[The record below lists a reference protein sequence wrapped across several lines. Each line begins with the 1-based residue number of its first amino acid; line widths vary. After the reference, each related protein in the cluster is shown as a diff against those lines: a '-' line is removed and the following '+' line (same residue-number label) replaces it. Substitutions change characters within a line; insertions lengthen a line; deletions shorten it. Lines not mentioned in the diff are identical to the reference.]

1 MSNSDIENKVYFGVH
16 SEKSVVTDMLTKP
29 IWIDKYVT
37 AMKNEFVIFRGFLYF
52 QFIRDMEINSRSKIP
67 KFFCEK
73 CNYKT
78 DNKKDYKKHTMTA
91 KHKMETERKS
101 DKSPQHYECGC
112 GRRYQNSSGLW
123 KHKKKCNAI
132 SNSNLL
138 YQPEACNEVSINDN
152 SSIETINPKHSSNL
166 VVKLLQEQKAM
177 REENKEMREAM
188 MQQHNFIQQQ
198 QEQHNKQIQELIPK
212 LQQVTTI
219 NNNSNNTTTNK
230 FNLNFFLNE
239 QCKDAISIQTFIENL
254 DIGIKELEHMGN
266 VGYLQGMMTIMSN
279 TLGAMDV
286 YKRPVHCTDL
296 KRETVYI
303 KDGDTWKKDNANND
317 DLRRVINTVANVNYR
332 NLDVWESQHP
342 DAFESDTPDNI
353 EYCKIAM
360 ESLGGY
366 DNSDDKIAI
375 KLNKLVKHVVRE
387 VYVK

>member
-1 MSNSDIENKVYFGVH
+1 VSNDNTRDYRCKCG
-16 SEKSVVTDMLTKP
+16 KS
-29 IWIDKYVT
+29 
-37 AMKNEFVIFRGFLYF
+37 
-52 QFIRDMEINSRSKIP
+52 
-67 KFFCEK
+67 
-73 CNYKT
+73 YK
-78 DNKKDYKKHTMTA
+78 HA
-91 KHKMETERKS
+91 PS
-101 DKSPQHYECGC
+101 LS
-112 GRRYQNSSGLW
+112 
-123 KHKKKCNAI
+123 KHKKQCTYDELQATD
-132 SNSNLL
+132 
-138 YQPEACNEVSINDN
+138 ETND
-152 SSIETINPKHSSNL
+152 EKPTEMMQVLK
-166 VVKLLQEQKAM
+166 QQQ
-177 REENKEMREAM
+177 EENNELKKMLI
-188 MQQHNFIQQQ
+188 QQHDQMLQQ
-198 QEQHNKQIQELIPK
+198 QEQHQKQIQELIPK

-219 NNNSNNTTTNK
+219 NNTNSNNTTNK

-360 ESLGGY
+360 ESMGGY

>member
-16 SEKSVVTDMLTKP
+16 SEKSVVTDMLRNAF
-29 IWIDKYVT
+29 WIDKFVT
-37 AMKNEFVIFRGFLYF
+37 VRNYCVYKF
-52 QFIRDMEINSRSKIP
+52 QHIICSIYIDYLEQMTESKTANTFICELCDFTCSKQSNYNS
-67 KFFCEK
+67 
-73 CNYKT
+73 
-78 DNKKDYKKHTMTA
+78 HLMTA
-91 KHKMETERKS
+91 KHKNRTNRTNKLPKPADSTDANEPVS
-101 DKSPQHYECGC
+101 YSCGC
-112 GRRYQNSSGLW
+112 GKTYRARNSLW
-123 KHKKKCNAI
+123 YHKRKCTYD
-132 SNSNLL
+132 SNNLD
-138 YQPEACNEVSINDN
+138 SI
-152 SSIETINPKHSSNL
+152 SSNTNTSFIRVL
-166 VVKLLQEQKAM
+166 LQQQEEKRYDETNKLRKLLLEQQEYHTQQL
-177 REENKEMREAM
+177 KE
-188 MQQHNFIQQQ
+188 Q
-198 QEQHNKQIQELIPK
+198 QEQHNKQIQDLIPK
-212 LQQVTTI
+212 LQQVTNI
-219 NNNSNNTTTNK
+219 NNTNSNNTTNNNK

-360 ESLGGY
+360 ESMGGY

>member
-1 MSNSDIENKVYFGVH
+1 M
-16 SEKSVVTDMLTKP
+16 TKNP
-29 IWIDKYVT
+29 I
-37 AMKNEFVIFRGFLYF
+37 N
-52 QFIRDMEINSRSKIP
+52 IP
-67 KFFCEK
+67 QYYCNA

-78 DNKKDYKKHTMTA
+78 ANKKDFSKHTMTA
-91 KHKMETERKS
+91 KHQRMTSDDNERTE
-101 DKSPQHYECGC
+101 KSPLYKCCCGNEYKH
-112 GRRYQNSSGLW
+112 RQGLH
-123 KHKKKCNAI
+123 KHKKTCNYSI
-132 SNSNLL
+132 QSNENTT
-138 YQPEACNEVSINDN
+138 N
-152 SSIETINPKHSSNL
+152 THSVTVDTNIL
-166 VVKLLQEQKAM
+166 TQILQ
-177 REENKEMREAM
+177 ENKEMREAM
-188 MQQHNFIQQQ
+188 KEQ
-198 QEQHNKQIQELIPK
+198 QEQHNKQIQDLIPK
-212 LQQVTTI
+212 LQQVTNI
-219 NNNSNNTTTNK
+219 NNTNSNNTTNNNK

-360 ESLGGY
+360 ESMGGY

>member
-1 MSNSDIENKVYFGVH
+1 MFRTKTSRNEQANSPTFRCEECDYKCSKHSDYLKHCSTLKHKNRTKTSRNEQANSPTFWCEECDYKCSKHSNYIRHCSTLKHKNRTHRTTGEFCMTDRIQHQTHNSMICVCGKEYNARNSLWYHQKKCAKFNGT
-16 SEKSVVTDMLTKP
+16 VTNTST
-29 IWIDKYVT
+29 KYV
-37 AMKNEFVIFRGFLYF
+37 E
-52 QFIRDMEINSRSKIP
+52 DSKTTT
-67 KFFCEK
+67 
-73 CNYKT
+73 N
-78 DNKKDYKKHTMTA
+78 D
-91 KHKMETERKS
+91 
-101 DKSPQHYECGC
+101 
-112 GRRYQNSSGLW
+112 
-123 KHKKKCNAI
+123 
-132 SNSNLL
+132 
-138 YQPEACNEVSINDN
+138 SIV
-152 SSIETINPKHSSNL
+152 L
-166 VVKLLQEQKAM
+166 QLLQEQKAM
-177 REENKEMREAM
+177 REENKEMR
-188 MQQHNFIQQQ
+188 QVIQQQ
-198 QEQHNKQIQELIPK
+198 QEQHHKQIQELIPK

-219 NNNSNNTTTNK
+219 NNNNSNNTTTNK

-353 EYCKIAM
+353 EYCRIAM
-360 ESLGGY
+360 ESMGGY
-366 DNSDDKIAI
+366 DNSDDKIAN
-375 KLNKLVKHVVRE
+375 KLNKLVKHVVR
-387 VYVK
+387 

>member
-1 MSNSDIENKVYFGVH
+1 MSLQKSQHKYTCQDCAYSTCNIKDYNKHLNTRKHQHRTKQGTNRT
-16 SEKSVVTDMLTKP
+16 EKSPKEYVCDCGK
-29 IWIDKYVT
+29 KYM
-37 AMKNEFVIFRGFLYF
+37 AR
-52 QFIRDMEINSRSKIP
+52 NS
-67 KFFCEK
+67 
-73 CNYKT
+73 
-78 DNKKDYKKHTMTA
+78 
-91 KHKMETERKS
+91 
-101 DKSPQHYECGC
+101 
-112 GRRYQNSSGLW
+112 LW
-123 KHKKKCNAI
+123 YHKKSCNGVLI
-132 SNSNLL
+132 HTNDSIQSLDSN
-138 YQPEACNEVSINDN
+138 
-152 SSIETINPKHSSNL
+152 NL
-166 VVKLLQEQKAM
+166 VAKLLQ
-177 REENKEMREAM
+177 ENKEMREAM
-188 MQQHNFIQQQ
+188 IQQH
-198 QEQHNKQIQELIPK
+198 EQHNKQLQEHSKQIQELIPK

-219 NNNSNNTTTNK
+219 NNQTNNNTTNNNK

>member
-1 MSNSDIENKVYFGVH
+1 MSTFYAEKTPTFSCVNCHFECRKKSDYNRHIV
-16 SEKSVVTDMLTKP
+16 
-29 IWIDKYVT
+29 
-37 AMKNEFVIFRGFLYF
+37 
-52 QFIRDMEINSRSKIP
+52 
-67 KFFCEK
+67 
-73 CNYKT
+73 
-78 DNKKDYKKHTMTA
+78 TA
-91 KHKMETERKS
+91 KHKKMTSMSTFYAERT
-101 DKSPQHYECGC
+101 
-112 GRRYQNSSGLW
+112 NSSSLQYVCSCGKSYKSRQSLYR
-123 KHKKKCNAI
+123 HRRSCTVNTEPLFNQNTTYENNNSNSHINNDTVNAI
-132 SNSNLL
+132 LQDNLEMRKALVQQSEL
-138 YQPEACNEVSINDN
+138 YQ
-152 SSIETINPKHSSNL
+152 
-166 VVKLLQEQKAM
+166 QQM
-177 REENKEMREAM
+177 KE
-188 MQQHNFIQQQ
+188 Q

>member
-1 MSNSDIENKVYFGVH
+1 MSQKF
-16 SEKSVVTDMLTKP
+16 SEKPSETPTK
-29 IWIDKYVT
+29 
-37 AMKNEFVIFRGFLYF
+37 FV
-52 QFIRDMEINSRSKIP
+52 
-67 KFFCEK
+67 CEK
-73 CNYKT
+73 CDYIC
-78 DNKKDYKKHTMTA
+78 YKKSDYMKHLSTLKHNTA
-91 KHKMETERKS
+91 RTIRKS
-101 DKSPQHYECGC
+101 LEKFSCKICDFECS
-112 GRRYQNSSGLW
+112 YQSDYQRHISSL
-123 KHKKKCNAI
+123 KHKKREKVAKITTNDTEDNKTSYNCDICDYSCRYKSLFDKHLGTVKHLQNTTNTTNTANTTEDATKADQLSKI
-132 SNSNLL
+132 IEQQTLR
-138 YQPEACNEVSINDN
+138 NE
-152 SSIETINPKHSSNL
+152 E
-166 VVKLLQEQKAM
+166 LQTFLMQQ
-177 REENKEMREAM
+177 
-188 MQQHNFIQQQ
+188 QQHNFQMQQQMLQQQQHIKEQ

-219 NNNSNNTTTNK
+219 NNNTTNNKTSNN

>member
-1 MSNSDIENKVYFGVH
+1 MTTNIVR
-16 SEKSVVTDMLTKP
+16 TDSATGTTMY
-29 IWIDKYVT
+29 I
-37 AMKNEFVIFRGFLYF
+37 
-52 QFIRDMEINSRSKIP
+52 
-67 KFFCEK
+67 CEK
-73 CNYKT
+73 CEFKCVRESQYKRHLST
-78 DNKKDYKKHTMTA
+78 T
-91 KHKMETERKS
+91 KHKNRHNELDNTS
-101 DKSPQHYECGC
+101 DEHKEYKCDC
-112 GRRYQNSSGLW
+112 GRIYKERSGLW
-123 KHKKKCNAI
+123 RHKQKCKFQYSSGSDVCEIVTTSVPDTSVPDTDKN
-132 SNSNLL
+132 
-138 YQPEACNEVSINDN
+138 INK
-152 SSIETINPKHSSNL
+152 I
-166 VVKLLQEQKAM
+166 LQHHTQQTEELKNIIIHQSELHEQQMK
-177 REENKEMREAM
+177 ENKEMREAL
-188 MQQHNFIQQQ
+188 QQQ
-198 QEQHNKQIQELIPK
+198 QDQHQKQIQELIPK

-219 NNNSNNTTTNK
+219 NNTNSNNTTNK

-353 EYCKIAM
+353 EYCRIAM
-360 ESLGGY
+360 ESMGGY

>member
-1 MSNSDIENKVYFGVH
+1 MVYNLVP
-16 SEKSVVTDMLTKP
+16 TK
-29 IWIDKYVT
+29 IQY
-37 AMKNEFVIFRGFLYF
+37 FRCEGCDY
-52 QFIRDMEINSRSKIP
+52 ITSRKGQ
-67 KFFCEK
+67 
-73 CNYKT
+73 Y
-78 DNKKDYKKHTMTA
+78 DRHLLTA
-91 KHKMETERKS
+91 KHQMFTNV
-101 DKSPQHYECGC
+101 DNLVPNTCDCGKVFKHRQSLSRH
-112 GRRYQNSSGLW
+112 RRT
-123 KHKKKCNAI
+123 CNA
-132 SNSNLL
+132 SNNNSTNTNVQPNADNLII
-138 YQPEACNEVSINDN
+138 Q
-152 SSIETINPKHSSNL
+152 
-166 VVKLLQEQKAM
+166 LLQEQKAM
-177 REENKEMREAM
+177 REENQEMREAM
-188 MQQHNFIQQQ
+188 KEQ
-198 QEQHNKQIQELIPK
+198 QEQHHKQIQELIPK

-219 NNNSNNTTTNK
+219 NNQTNNNTTNNNK

-303 KDGDTWKKDNANND
+303 KDGDIWKKDNANND

>member
-1 MSNSDIENKVYFGVH
+1 MA
-16 SEKSVVTDMLTKP
+16 TR
-29 IWIDKYVT
+29 KYPF
-37 AMKNEFVIFRGFLYF
+37 KHH
-52 QFIRDMEINSRSKIP
+52 
-67 KFFCEK
+67 CEA
-73 CNYKT
+73 C
-78 DNKKDYKKHTMTA
+78 DYKCYKRRDFDKHLATRKHHKATTTA
-91 KHKMETERKS
+91 TAENT
-101 DKSPQHYECGC
+101 PQHICSHCDKTYND
-112 GRRYQNSSGLW
+112 RTGLW
-123 KHKKKCNAI
+123 RHMKKCQKIHNSI
-132 SNSNLL
+132 KTGTSEVNGNDSQSN
-138 YQPEACNEVSINDN
+138 VSSEPLDN
-152 SSIETINPKHSSNL
+152 NTNIASTEITTLITL
-166 VVKLLQEQKAM
+166 VT
-177 REENKEMREAM
+177 
-188 MQQHNFIQQQ
+188 IQQQ
-198 QEQHNKQIQELIPK
+198 QLKQQQQSTEQFRDILCQQSERHQQQMLQQQQQMKEQQEQHHKQLQELLPK
-212 LQQVTTI
+212 LQQVTNI
-219 NNNSNNTTTNK
+219 NNNTTNNTSNK

-360 ESLGGY
+360 ESMGGY

>member
-1 MSNSDIENKVYFGVH
+1 MPKNANIFICEACDFKCSKQSNYNKH
-16 SEKSVVTDMLTKP
+16 L
-29 IWIDKYVT
+29 
-37 AMKNEFVIFRGFLYF
+37 L
-52 QFIRDMEINSRSKIP
+52 
-67 KFFCEK
+67 
-73 CNYKT
+73 
-78 DNKKDYKKHTMTA
+78 TA
-91 KHKMETERKS
+91 KHRNTTKLQQ
-101 DKSPQHYECGC
+101 QHVCECGKTFSYR
-112 GRRYQNSSGLW
+112 GSLW
-123 KHKKKCNAI
+123 NHKNKHCQYNVKNANQDSLDKVETKEASETTEITTLRTLVSMQQEQITQQKQSTEQFKDII
-132 SNSNLL
+132 SQQTEL
-138 YQPEACNEVSINDN
+138 YQQQ
-152 SSIETINPKHSSNL
+152 L
-166 VVKLLQEQKAM
+166 
-177 REENKEMREAM
+177 KE
-188 MQQHNFIQQQ
+188 Q
-198 QEQHNKQIQELIPK
+198 QEQHNKQIQDLIPK
-212 LQQVTTI
+212 LQQVTNI
-219 NNNSNNTTTNK
+219 NNTNSNNTTNNNK

-360 ESLGGY
+360 ESMGGY

>member
-1 MSNSDIENKVYFGVH
+1 MSNSDIENKVYFGPIFGMQL
-16 SEKSVVTDMLTKP
+16 VTDMLRKP
-29 IWIDKYVT
+29 ILDDNFVT
-37 AMKNEFVIFRGFLYF
+37 ALLNYILEWHFIFLGYNISFQMPKNA
-52 QFIRDMEINSRSKIP
+52 KIYTCQDCD
-67 KFFCEK
+67 FK
-73 CNYKT
+73 CFKLSNYNLHLST
-78 DNKKDYKKHTMTA
+78 
-91 KHKMETERKS
+91 
-101 DKSPQHYECGC
+101 
-112 GRRYQNSSGLW
+112 L
-123 KHKKKCNAI
+123 KHKKLTNPNI
-132 SNSNLL
+132 NLIEKL
-138 YQPEACNEVSINDN
+138 PKSKYVCSCGKEYKHASTLSKHKKHCSGVSKESSEALG
-152 SSIETINPKHSSNL
+152 ETNKL
-166 VVKLLQEQKAM
+166 VFRLLQ
-177 REENKEMREAM
+177 ENKEMREAL
-188 MQQHNFIQQQ
+188 QQQ
-198 QEQHNKQIQELIPK
+198 QDQHQKQIQELIPK

-219 NNNSNNTTTNK
+219 NNTNSNNTTNK

-317 DLRRVINTVANVNYR
+317 DLKRVINTVANVNYR

-353 EYCKIAM
+353 EYCRIAM
-360 ESLGGY
+360 ESMGGY

-375 KLNKLVKHVVRE
+375 KLNKLIKHVVRE

>member
-1 MSNSDIENKVYFGVH
+1 MDNQLSHTPKSKTHHCSLCDYKCSKLSDLLKHNK
-16 SEKSVVTDMLTKP
+16 TKKHLLATM
-29 IWIDKYVT
+29 DK
-37 AMKNEFVIFRGFLYF
+37 K
-52 QFIRDMEINSRSKIP
+52 QSP
-67 KFFCEK
+67 KHYQCEK
-73 CNYKT
+73 CGNQYK
-78 DNKKDYKKHTMTA
+78 
-91 KHKMETERKS
+91 
-101 DKSPQHYECGC
+101 
-112 GRRYQNSSGLW
+112 YQSGLC
-123 KHKKKCNAI
+123 KHRKVCTGKPASNTENNTTMMHDIIMKQQNQLKEQQEFYQKKIA
-132 SNSNLL
+132 
-138 YQPEACNEVSINDN
+138 
-152 SSIETINPKHSSNL
+152 
-166 VVKLLQEQKAM
+166 EQM
-177 REENKEMREAM
+177 EEQTK
-188 MQQHNFIQQQ
+188 FIQQQ
-198 QEQHNKQIQELIPK
+198 QEQHHKQIQELIPK

-219 NNNSNNTTTNK
+219 NNNNSNNTTTNK